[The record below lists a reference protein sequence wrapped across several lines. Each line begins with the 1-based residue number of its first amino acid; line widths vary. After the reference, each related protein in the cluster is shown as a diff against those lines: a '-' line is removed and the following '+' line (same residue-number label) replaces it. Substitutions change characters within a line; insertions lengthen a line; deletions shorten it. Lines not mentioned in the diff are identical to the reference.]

1 MPTELA
7 NCWPR
12 LLPEAEATI
21 GHHVPPDIVDL
32 CERKKERERGDTLAK
47 GCVLKA
53 VNYLMAVLPV

>member
-12 LLPEAEATI
+12 LLPEAAATI

-32 CERKKERERGDTLAK
+32 CGREKEKERRDTLGK
-47 GCVLKA
+47 GRVLKA